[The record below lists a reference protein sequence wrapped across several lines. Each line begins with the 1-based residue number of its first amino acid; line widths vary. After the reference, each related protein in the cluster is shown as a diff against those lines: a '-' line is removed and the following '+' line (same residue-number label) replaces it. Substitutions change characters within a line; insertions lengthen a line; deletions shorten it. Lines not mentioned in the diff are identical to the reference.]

1 MDEAYQI
8 QWKSAVANG
17 REIMSAT
24 VPCGPHFSA
33 DIRHNKPHS
42 LREQDIFVHSTVA
55 VIVEPT
61 KYQITRF
68 ATMTEISGF
77 SVDLATSKLLEG
89 VMSFFRQAI
98 SYPERVNTRLRE
110 SVHSELREFQDAMHR
125 MNAPFFV
132 PPNSPNAQQIRNH
145 SEGLDY
151 FHA

>member
-1 MDEAYQI
+1 MDEAFQI
-8 QWKSAVANG
+8 QWKSAVFDG

-33 DIRHNKPHS
+33 EIRHNKPHN

-55 VIVEPT
+55 IIVEPT

-68 ATMTEISGF
+68 ATMTSISEF

-98 SYPERVNTRLRE
+98 SYPERVNARLRE
-110 SVHSELREFQDAMHR
+110 SVHSDLREFQDDLCMAK
-125 MNAPFFV
+125 V
-132 PPNSPNAQQIRNH
+132 PIRILTNSPNAQQIRNH
-145 SEGLDY
+145 SEELDD